1 MVTKQKILIVDD
13 DENIAELIS
22 LYLTKECF
30 DTMIVHDG
38 EEALTA
44 FESYQPN
51 LMLLDLMLPG
61 IDGYQV
67 CREIRSKHNTPIIM
81 LSAKGE
87 VFDKV
92 RGLELGADDYI
103 LKPFDSK
110 ELVARVKAVLRRYQP
125 AKPETPAA
133 SRGKVVDYPG
143 IEINLTN
150 YAVTVDGKNVDTASP
165 VELEYGLHQMTVT
178 ADGYD
183 TVAQYIKVAEPSAS
197 ISVELEKSE
206 ESTEQEETK
215 EQTQA
220 SSAQSSSAEQPE
232 TQSSATQSTA
242 SQTAY
247 KVHIDSPVGAEVYL
261 DGNYIGIAPVDF
273 EKKAGNYVV
282 SLRKTGYQTRSYTL
296 QVAQPTQTAAAATTT
311 TTTETLDPLPP
322 LNPSKM
328 PDWFDARTPVESM
341 TNARLVAEYNA
352 LVPYMEEHDLS
363 FEGPLVRKE
372 ELLSEMNIRLTR
384 YDYYEDYKDAFG
396 EEAAAGIKN
405 DPAYQRAAASDITP
419 LREFMG

>member
-44 FESYQPN
+44 FESYQPI

-92 RGLELGADDYI
+92 LGLELGADDYV

-150 YAVTVDGKNVDTASP
+150 YAVTVDGKNVFLSIDSRVTRHNPLYKAWKTKSFTDGDITIHFILFDILFDP
-165 VELEYGLHQMTVT
+165 SIEMSFSEITDQIDERLSRFSELRMF
-178 ADGYD
+178 A
-183 TVAQYIKVAEPSAS
+183 
-197 ISVELEKSE
+197 
-206 ESTEQEETK
+206 EST
-215 EQTQA
+215 
-220 SSAQSSSAEQPE
+220 
-232 TQSSATQSTA
+232 
-242 SQTAY
+242 
-247 KVHIDSPVGAEVYL
+247 
-261 DGNYIGIAPVDF
+261 
-273 EKKAGNYVV
+273 
-282 SLRKTGYQTRSYTL
+282 
-296 QVAQPTQTAAAATTT
+296 
-311 TTTETLDPLPP
+311 
-322 LNPSKM
+322 
-328 PDWFDARTPVESM
+328 
-341 TNARLVAEYNA
+341 
-352 LVPYMEEHDLS
+352 
-363 FEGPLVRKE
+363 VRK
-372 ELLSEMNIRLTR
+372 RL
-384 YDYYEDYKDAFG
+384 
-396 EEAAAGIKN
+396 
-405 DPAYQRAAASDITP
+405 
-419 LREFMG
+419 